1 LRWHTL
7 HRNKGLAH
15 VFINTS
21 LVILSSISI
30 VYMLNVSYI
39 GLLLRENDKKINL
52 SMLVKI
58 KVEVFLIS
66 FEIRDNVTIQI
77 S

>member
-1 LRWHTL
+1 
-7 HRNKGLAH
+7 
-15 VFINTS
+15 
-21 LVILSSISI
+21 
-30 VYMLNVSYI
+30 VSYI

-77 S
+77 T